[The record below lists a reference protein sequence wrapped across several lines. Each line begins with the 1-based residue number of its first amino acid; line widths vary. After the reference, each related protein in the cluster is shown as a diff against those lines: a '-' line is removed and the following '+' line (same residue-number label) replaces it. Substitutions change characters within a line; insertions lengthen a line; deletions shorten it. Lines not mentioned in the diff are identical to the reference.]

1 MCCLFSRPSVLAEIF
16 PFSYILFSQ
25 LQFSIF
31 LTPSFYTTQPMPHN
45 RIFTSIHPCMDLFLC
60 SPNTYLKLLKVK
72 TMSYSCPDSASDSAK
87 VPKWWSENIW
97 LIHSFILFFPLPI
110 FFHWE
115 WKLHRDLPHPF
126 SLFSLS
132 PPFQLTS
139 LLFWCDD
146 IYRCTIKA
154 IRLYRI
160 CTIYFLI
167 LGIWGKLW
175 RWRNDDLWHVLTRR
189 RKLIKH
195 IKIRLVLNRQM
206 ITPPQILMVCRVYW
220 FQLLFN

>member
-1 MCCLFSRPSVLAEIF
+1 MCTLFKYILSSLFFMSNHFHFFNLLQIAQKERRREKGERERGRVERGRKQNLPLRLFEIVLTVGHPMCCLFSRPSVLAEIF

-72 TMSYSCPDSASDSAK
+72 TMSYPCPDSASDSAK

-139 LLFWCDD
+139 LLFGVTTYTD
-146 IYRCTIKA
+146 
-154 IRLYRI
+154 
-160 CTIYFLI
+160 
-167 LGIWGKLW
+167 
-175 RWRNDDLWHVLTRR
+175 VL
-189 RKLIKH
+189 
-195 IKIRLVLNRQM
+195 
-206 ITPPQILMVCRVYW
+206 
-220 FQLLFN
+220 